1 MRIFAPSGRPSKLR
15 RMSDQ
20 FSKALAGGED
30 GKGVKNPETGTA
42 TISFVFTRSAIQIC
56 MMYIY
61 IYIQNYTHVLA
72 TDRQHGSV
80 SGL

>member
-42 TISFVFTRSAIQIC
+42 AISIAFECSPKGQSIVKA
-56 MMYIY
+56 
-61 IYIQNYTHVLA
+61 
-72 TDRQHGSV
+72 V
-80 SGL
+80 SSPLKVARGRIR